1 LSEKKNAIA
10 DNVTETSEHPR
21 QFNGAVRWVGEPEA
35 LRAGIEEIN
44 AVRNIRQT
52 YA

>member
-1 LSEKKNAIA
+1 LPEKKNANA
-10 DNVTETSEHPR
+10 DNVTETSEHLK
-21 QFNGAVRWVGEPEA
+21 QLDAVRWVGEPEA

-44 AVRNIRQT
+44 AIRNILQT